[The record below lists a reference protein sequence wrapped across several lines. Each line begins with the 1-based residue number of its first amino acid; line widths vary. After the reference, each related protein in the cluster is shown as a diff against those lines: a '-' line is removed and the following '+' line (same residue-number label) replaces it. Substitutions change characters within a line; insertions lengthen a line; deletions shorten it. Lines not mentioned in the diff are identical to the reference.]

1 MTESPPAKILLVDDR
16 PDNLLALEAILAGL
30 GHQLLK
36 ATSGEAALKQLLVED
51 VSLILL
57 DVQMPGMDGYETAE
71 RIKCR
76 QRTRHVPVI
85 FLTAIEQ
92 EAHQAF
98 RGYAV
103 GAVDFLSKPFDPWV
117 LRAKVE
123 VFVEL
128 YRARQ
133 RLADQAEALRRQL
146 AGSGDEDVL
155 ATVARVEDLLAPGA
169 PDEAAV
175 AEALGE
181 LRRLRAAVLARTG
194 LSARA

>member
-1 MTESPPAKILLVDDR
+1 LLVDDR

-30 GHQLLK
+30 DHQLLK

-71 RIKCR
+71 RIKSR
-76 QRTRHVPVI
+76 QRTRHIPVI